1 MIIGIGTDIIEVGR
15 IERAMKR
22 SPRFCARVFTPA
34 ELEYCISCNTPAQR
48 FAGRFA
54 AKEAV
59 AKCLG
64 GSLSWLDVEI
74 LSDDNGGPVV
84 RLSNRASSLA
94 NGRKVMV
101 SISHCRAYAVA
112 CAIAVADDGPV

>member
-1 MIIGIGTDIIEVGR
+1 MIIGIGTDIIEVDR
-15 IERAMKR
+15 IERAMRR

-34 ELEYCISCNTPAQR
+34 EQEYCMSCNIPAQR

-64 GSLSWLDVEI
+64 SSLSWLDVEI
-74 LSDDNGGPVV
+74 LSDDNGSPVV
-84 RLSNRASSLA
+84 KLLNRASLI
-94 NGRKVMV
+94 GYRRKVMV
-101 SISHCRAYAVA
+101 SISHCHAYAVA
-112 CAIAVADDGPV
+112 CAIAVADDSLV